1 MNNALKQA
9 KNVEVSEM
17 EREHLAELLLGLDVE
32 ERGHYPEEVNGQLAR
47 KPAEGGRPE
56 ATDPQ
61 VPAPERAVIGLDAAE
76 NLNVSTPKSAGLY
89 SGGSLHWHSQGDLHY
104 AAGEHVGI
112 AAGKSV
118 GLHCDHGG
126 IQFKA
131 QHGLVSVQ
139 AHEGEEYWTARKR
152 LKMTS
157 GEEDVNFFAQKKIT
171 VHSGKTA
178 IVLEG
183 ENITF
188 YIPAKLDVKSATGGF
203 FGPERRVPGLPVL
216 PVADYSFPQPK
227 RCFSFS
233 R

>member
-1 MNNALKQA
+1 
-9 KNVEVSEM
+9 
-17 EREHLAELLLGLDVE
+17 
-32 ERGHYPEEVNGQLAR
+32 
-47 KPAEGGRPE
+47 
-56 ATDPQ
+56 
-61 VPAPERAVIGLDAAE
+61 
-76 NLNVSTPKSAGLY
+76 
-89 SGGSLHWHSQGDLHY
+89 
-104 AAGEHVGI
+104 
-112 AAGKSV
+112 V

-188 YIPAKLDVKSATGGF
+188 YIPAKLDVKSAAGGF
-203 FGPERRVPGLPVL
+203 FGPEKRVPELPELPEGELPEGELYLEHLYHDNEPLAGAAYEVTLGDGQVIRGNLDAKGQARIKVPGLSGATVTYGPMPGMFERKDKTPNPDAGEVESRVDGL
-216 PVADYSFPQPK
+216 IDKYLGTVANEGET
-227 RCFSFS
+227 R
-233 R
+233 